1 MLKQG
6 IYCSNSIPLMPL
18 CLKFKMA
25 VSFRHHPSALA
36 IFSKLASE
44 ISNIHFCVY
53 LHIAFQVTTSA
64 CAKEYST
71 RIQCNEYS

>member
-1 MLKQG
+1 MLKQC

-25 VSFRHHPSALA
+25 VSFHHHPSALA

-44 ISNIHFCVY
+44 ISNIHFLCLSSY
-53 LHIAFQVTTSA
+53 
-64 CAKEYST
+64 
-71 RIQCNEYS
+71 RIPGYHQRLCEGVQHQNTM